1 MKIKN
6 QKDFLSGL
14 LFLAV
19 GLAFAWAA
27 LDYKFGSSAS
37 PGPAFF
43 PFGLGL
49 VLALLGAVVLLK
61 SLTIE
66 TADGEPVGRLAWRP
80 LLVILAGVLAFGVAL
95 PRFGLVVAMP
105 LLVILS
111 SLASKEFTWLSTLLN
126 AAVLTVLCW
135 GVFVAGLGL
144 RIPLWPQ

>member
-1 MKIKN
+1 MKVKN

-14 LFLAV
+14 LFLV
-19 GLAFAWAA
+19 IGLAFAWGA
-27 LDYKFGSSAS
+27 LDYKFGTSAS
-37 PGPAFF
+37 PGPGFF

-95 PRFGLVVAMP
+95 PRFGLAVAMP

-111 SLASKEFTWLSTLLN
+111 SLASKEFSWLSALIN
-126 AAVLTVLCW
+126 SAVLTALCW
-135 GVFVAGLGL
+135 AVFVAGLGL

>member
-1 MKIKN
+1 MKVKN

-14 LFLAV
+14 LFLV
-19 GLAFAWAA
+19 IGLAFAWGA
-27 LDYKFGSSAS
+27 LDYKFGTSAS
-37 PGPAFF
+37 PGPGFF

-95 PRFGLVVAMP
+95 PRFGLAVAMP

-111 SLASKEFTWLSTLLN
+111 SLASKEFSWLSALIN
-126 AAVLTVLCW
+126 SAVLTVLCW
-135 GVFVAGLGL
+135 AVFVAGLGL